1 MEANNSKVQLTNT
14 MAIVGFVM
22 SFFNGLVGLIL
33 SIIGMSQIKK
43 TGEPGKGYALAG
55 IIISAISMFLSLI
68 FYVIYFIYFIVLLE
82 DIM

>member
-1 MEANNSKVQLTNT
+1 MEANNKVQLTNT
-14 MAIVGFVM
+14 MALVGFVM

-55 IIISAISMFLSLI
+55 IIMSAISMFLSLI